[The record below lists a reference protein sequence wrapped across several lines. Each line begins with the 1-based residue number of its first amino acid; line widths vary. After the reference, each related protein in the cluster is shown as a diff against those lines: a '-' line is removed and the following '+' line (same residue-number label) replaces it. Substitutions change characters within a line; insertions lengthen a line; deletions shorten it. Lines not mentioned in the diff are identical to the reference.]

1 MSYTRQLAHKLRSA
15 GLGAALLVI
24 GVGSL
29 ALADAAWK
37 TVTGYRSPYRAESF
51 SDAGEPLT
59 RRVVLIVL
67 DGVRVDA
74 AERMDNLQALLRR
87 GAGGVLEAELPS
99 LSRPARATFVTGARP
114 EVHGVMTNG
123 RHEPP
128 PIPSLFS
135 LARKQGVH
143 TAVAGDSFWLHAF
156 PGVIDSAQ
164 EFDKELPESTTR
176 DSEPIR
182 AWQRWACDRIV
193 PFLVPSRSGLLVA
206 GVTSPDAAGHDFGGE
221 SDIYDEAVRE
231 ADVCVGRL
239 VSTLDDGA
247 TTFVVVSD
255 HGHIQR
261 RGHGGHGGTEPEVRL
276 TPLVMA
282 GPGVAASAA
291 PLKGRHTDVASTI
304 AVLLGLPLP
313 ALSEGRPLT
322 SALMLPPEQRA
333 ALEQRVERQ
342 QQLLAETLPDPAEAA
357 ARERAERTP
366 TAWGLGLVVL
376 AAGVF
381 SFVRLSGPA
390 WRKLAAI
397 AVFVAAYAA
406 AFWALGLQYS
416 LSAVVKEE
424 YLNFFFL
431 KNLAA
436 AAIGFAAAALW
447 ARRELLWLGLLLQ
460 CLLAV
465 RVVWTYGDSGLFL
478 ETYLPNL
485 DASFRTYLDLLAI
498 FAVGASA
505 CLAAGVRGMR
515 KG

>member
-1 MSYTRQLAHKLRSA
+1 MSYTRQLDSKLPSA
-15 GLGAALLVI
+15 GLGALLLLL
-24 GVGSL
+24 GVGAL
-29 ALADAAWK
+29 VLADGAWK
-37 TVTGYRSPYRAESF
+37 TVTGYRSPYRAES
-51 SDAGEPLT
+51 SGEAGEPLT

-74 AERMDNLQALLRR
+74 SEHMDNLQALLRR
-87 GAGGVLEAELPS
+87 GAGGVLETELPS
-99 LSRPARATFVTGARP
+99 LSRPARATLVTGARP

-123 RHEPP
+123 RHQPP

-135 LARKQGVH
+135 LAREQGVH
-143 TAVAGDSFWLHAF
+143 TAVAGDNFWLHSF
-156 PGVIDSAQ
+156 PELIDSAQ
-164 EFDKELPESTTR
+164 DFDKELPESLT
-176 DSEPIR
+176 DESEPIL
-182 AWQRWACDRIV
+182 AWQRWACDMIV
-193 PFLVPSRSGLLVA
+193 PFLVPSRAGLLVA

-221 SDIYDEAVRE
+221 SDIYKDAVRE

-239 VSTLDDGA
+239 VSALDNGA

-255 HGHIQR
+255 HGHIQL
-261 RGHGGHGGTEPEVRL
+261 RGRGGHGGTEPEVL
-276 TPLVMA
+276 ATPLVMA

-313 ALSEGRPLT
+313 PLSEGKPLA
-322 SALMLPPEQRA
+322 SALMLRSADRA
-333 ALEQRVERQ
+333 ALAQRVERQ
-342 QQLLAETLPDPAEAA
+342 QALLRQTLPNPAEAA
-357 ARERAERTP
+357 AQERAERRP
-366 TAWGLGLVVL
+366 MAWGLGLMAL

-381 SFVRLSGPA
+381 AFVRIAAPA
-390 WRKLAAI
+390 WRKLTAAV
-397 AVFVAAYAA
+397 VFVAVYAA

-431 KNLAA
+431 KNLTAA
-436 AAIGFAAAALW
+436 VIGFAAAALW
-447 ARRELLWLGLLLQ
+447 ARRELLWLGVLLQ
-460 CLLAV
+460 CLLAL

-478 ETYLPNL
+478 ETYLPDL

-505 CLAAGVRGMR
+505 CVGAGVRALR
-515 KG
+515 SR